1 MDCILTKPAKII
13 GDNSDLFYFDKF
25 WMILGYDIA
34 EDDGEK
40 KEGYFGFNWY
50 KSLIV

>member
-1 MDCILTKPAKII
+1 LTKPAKII

-50 KSLIV
+50 ESLIV

>member
-1 MDCILTKPAKII
+1 MDCILTKSAKII

-40 KEGYFGFNWY
+40 
-50 KSLIV
+50 